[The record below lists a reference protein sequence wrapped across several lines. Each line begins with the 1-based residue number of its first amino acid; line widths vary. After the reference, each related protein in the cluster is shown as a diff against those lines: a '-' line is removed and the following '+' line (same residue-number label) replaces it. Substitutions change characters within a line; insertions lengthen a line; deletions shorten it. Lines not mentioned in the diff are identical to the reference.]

1 MLFFLI
7 FVAKID
13 NVREPKTL
21 KMNKFFLI
29 PLIVVVLTAC
39 AKDNLGDIH
48 SEQMPND
55 KIFNQ
60 SDDAAKGRLLV
71 RLAEG
76 TQSID
81 AEGIVLDIEPLF
93 PTATG
98 SEKLDRWRLV
108 HFDKGLDLRSVAKA
122 IARNKGVERV
132 EYDIKMHRIVSEAE
146 PMPTMR
152 PEPTRSLELPFN
164 DPELPYQW
172 HYYNDGSLSDYAD
185 DPNQCLAGADINL
198 INAWR
203 YTAGDNRV
211 IVAVMDGGIMTD
223 HPDLEA
229 NMWVNEAEKNGATG
243 IDDDGNGYV
252 DDIHG
257 YNFVTDSGAVTADDH
272 GTHVAGTIGAVNNN
286 GYAVCGIAG
295 GTGNNDGVKL
305 MSIQIFD
312 GEESCYQHQIAR
324 GFQYAADNGA
334 VLINNSWGYDP
345 ASYTSDKEFEQYDS
359 VLKNAI
365 DYFQSNARLEGVMEG
380 GVAIFAAGNETY
392 PQPCY
397 PGAYHKYVCV
407 TAMSSD
413 YTAAY
418 YTNYGPGCNV
428 VAPGGDANYGT
439 LFCISSTSINL
450 SYGYEYMQ
458 GTSMA
463 TPHVTGCAAL
473 ALSYALKQGYT
484 LTPDYLRTLI
494 QTSVHDINEYQTGTK
509 SYFDFVSG
517 SYYNMQLAPYAK
529 KLGSGYIDAHLLL
542 MQLDSTPCIYLKTG
556 VAASLSLDEY
566 FGGGSEELTYQGCE
580 ISDEVRNTLGI
591 QSKPSIK
598 NGMLSIK
605 CDNPGSGRIKVK
617 AIIGG
622 DIVGGGDVMG
632 GMVVERE
639 AELVVRGAKAENGGW
654 L

>member
-1 MLFFLI
+1 MNRLFLI
-7 FVAKID
+7 TLIALTLSAC
-13 NVREPKTL
+13 VRESVDGGITPTPPSDKIHNWSETAARGRLMVRVADINSPIVVEGIALDVEPMFPKT
-21 KMNKFFLI
+21 
-29 PLIVVVLTAC
+29 
-39 AKDNLGDIH
+39 
-48 SEQMPND
+48 
-55 KIFNQ
+55 
-60 SDDAAKGRLLV
+60 
-71 RLAEG
+71 
-76 TQSID
+76 
-81 AEGIVLDIEPLF
+81 
-93 PTATG
+93 TG
-98 SEKLDRWRLV
+98 SEKLDRWMLV
-108 HFDKGLDLRSVAKA
+108 HFDKELDAKSVAER
-122 IARNKGVERV
+122 IAQLDDVERV
-132 EYDIKMHRIVSEAE
+132 EFDIKLKRIVSEAQ
-146 PMPTMR
+146 PMPVSR
-152 PEPTRSLELPFN
+152 PEPTRSVEMPFN
-164 DPELPYQW
+164 DPELPWQW
-172 HYYNDGSLSDYAD
+172 HYYNDGSLAAYAD

-198 INAWR
+198 LNAWK
-203 YTAGDNRV
+203 YTAGDRRV
-211 IVAVMDGGIMTD
+211 IVAVMDGGIMTE
-223 HPDLEA
+223 HPDLKD
-229 NMWVNEAEKNGATG
+229 NMWVNEAEQNGQEG

-257 YNFVTDSGAVTADDH
+257 YNFVADSGNVTADDH

-295 GTGNNDGVKL
+295 GTGNNDGVRL
-305 MSIQIFD
+305 MSIQIFE

-345 ASYTSDKEFEQYDS
+345 ESYISDNEFEQWDS
-359 VLKNAI
+359 LLKNAI

-392 PQPCY
+392 HQPCY

-407 TAMSSD
+407 TAMASD

-439 LFCISSTSINL
+439 LFCISSTSVDIN
-450 SYGYEYMQ
+450 YGYEYMQ

-484 LTPDYLRTLI
+484 LTPDYLRALI
-494 QTSVHDINEYQTGTK
+494 QTSVHDINRYQTGTK
-509 SYFDFVSG
+509 RCFDYMQG

-529 KLGSGYIDAHLLL
+529 KLGAGYIDAHLLL
-542 MQLDSTPCIYLKTG
+542 MQLDSTPCLYFKTG
-556 VAASLSLDEY
+556 VSTSLSLDEY
-566 FGGGSEELTYQGCE
+566 FGGGSKDLTYQGCE
-580 ISDEVRNTLGI
+580 VSDQVRDALGM
-591 QSKPSIK
+591 QGKPRIE
-598 NGMLSIK
+598 NGMLSIQCNK
-605 CDNPGSGRIKVK
+605 PGSGRIKVY

-622 DIVGGGDVMG
+622 PTVGGGDIMG

-639 AELVVRGAKAENGGW
+639 FELVVRGAKAENGGW

>member
-1 MLFFLI
+1 
-7 FVAKID
+7 
-13 NVREPKTL
+13 
-21 KMNKFFLI
+21 MNKFFLI
-29 PLIVVVLTAC
+29 PLIAVVLTAC
-39 AKDNLGDIH
+39 VKDNLGDIPA
-48 SEQMPND
+48 EQKPSD
-55 KIFNQ
+55 KIHNW
-60 SDDAAKGRLLV
+60 SESAAKGRLMV

-76 TQSID
+76 VEEID
-81 AEGIVLDIEPLF
+81 AKGIALDIEPLF
-93 PTATG
+93 PTSTG
-98 SEKLDRWRLV
+98 SAKLDRWHLV
-108 HFDKGLDLRSVAKA
+108 HFDKSLDLRTVAEA
-122 IARNKGVERV
+122 IAQDGGVERV
-132 EYDIKMHRIVSEAE
+132 EYDIKIKRIVSEAE

-152 PEPTRSLELPFN
+152 PEPTRSVELPFD

-172 HYYNDGSLSDYAD
+172 HYYNDGSLSDYANY
-185 DPNQCLAGADINL
+185 PEQCLVGADINL
-198 INAWR
+198 LNAWK

-229 NMWVNEAEKNGATG
+229 NMWVNEAEKNGLEG

-252 DDIHG
+252 DDING
-257 YNFVTDSGAVTADDH
+257 YNFVSDSGAITADDH

-295 GTGNNDGVKL
+295 GTGNNDGVKI
-305 MSIQIFD
+305 MSIQIFE

-334 VLINNSWGYDP
+334 ILINNSWGYDP
-345 ASYTSDKEFEQYDS
+345 ASYTSDNEFEQWDS

-365 DYFQSNARLEGVMEG
+365 DYFQSNACLDGVMEG
-380 GVAIFAAGNETY
+380 GVAIFAAGNEIY

-397 PGAYHKYVCV
+397 PGAYHEYVCV
-407 TAMSSD
+407 TAMSSN

-439 LFCISSTSINL
+439 LFCISSTSIDL
-450 SYGYEYMQ
+450 TWGYEYMQ

-494 QTSVHDINEYQTGTK
+494 QTSVHDINAYQTGIKRYYDYTQ
-509 SYFDFVSG
+509 G
-517 SYYNMQLAPYAK
+517 SYYNMDLATYAK

-542 MQLDSTPCIYLKTG
+542 MQMDSTPCLYFKTG
-556 VAASLSLDEY
+556 VAALLSLDEY
-566 FGGGSEELTYQGCE
+566 FGGGSVDLTYQGCE
-580 ISDEVRNTLGI
+580 VSDEVRDALGMQGRPRI
-591 QSKPSIK
+591 E
-598 NGMLSIK
+598 NGMLSIQ
-605 CDNPGSGRIKVK
+605 CNNPGSGRIKVK

-639 AELVVRGAKAENGGW
+639 FELVVRGAKAENGGW